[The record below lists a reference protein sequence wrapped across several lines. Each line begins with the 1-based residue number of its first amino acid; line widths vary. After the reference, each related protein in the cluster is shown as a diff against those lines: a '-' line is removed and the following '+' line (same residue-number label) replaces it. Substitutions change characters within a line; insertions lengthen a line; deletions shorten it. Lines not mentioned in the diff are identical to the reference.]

1 MPGTGNLTPAGQTVP
16 SQATYVQPHTPGIST
31 DAASAAVAAQYAATH
46 PSVPTVRQS
55 ALNVCTVVRDGGGK
69 YTPVLTPGKCAIDM
83 AHCDEGESMWFSAS
97 DYPEYNCPNM
107 NYCCQYLKGE
117 AAAGEAAAQAAYAA
131 AAAVVQAQQQKQ
143 QQQQQQQQAAA
154 AQAAAAAA
162 AAKATPSADM
172 VANAGHLIC
181 QFGPEGYPLTT
192 GYCTPDGAL
201 CPVDD
206 DFSGSEICDQFGASA
221 QCCAGAAPAAAPAS
235 SFIEAKGTSRM
246 QRLHPASK
254 APGASK
260 AAAAPAHG
268 SPAAK
273 KSAPVKTSAVAARR
287 RQLAAL
293 ARKGDKAAIAELMR
307 NGPAKPKLSK
317 TRAAAA
323 AAAAKAKGTKSVS
336 PAHAPAPAAKGA
348 KGAAPAKH
356 PRFTQGQLQP

>member
-235 SFIEAKGTSRM
+235 SFIETKGTSRM
-246 QRLHPASK
+246 QRLHPA
-254 APGASK
+254 PRRRRLHPPT
-260 AAAAPAHG
+260 AARPLRSPLRSRRAR
-268 SPAAK
+268 SRPAAG
-273 KSAPVKTSAVAARR
+273 SWRRSRARETRR
-287 RQLAAL
+287 R
-293 ARKGDKAAIAELMR
+293 
-307 NGPAKPKLSK
+307 
-317 TRAAAA
+317 
-323 AAAAKAKGTKSVS
+323 S
-336 PAHAPAPAAKGA
+336 PS
-348 KGAAPAKH
+348 
-356 PRFTQGQLQP
+356 